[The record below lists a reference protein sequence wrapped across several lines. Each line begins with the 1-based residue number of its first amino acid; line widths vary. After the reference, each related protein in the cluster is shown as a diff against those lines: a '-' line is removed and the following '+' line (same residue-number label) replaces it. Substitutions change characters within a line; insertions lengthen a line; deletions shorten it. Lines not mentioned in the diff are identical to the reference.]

1 MKPHKYER
9 LSHLNDED
17 LCHFEGHILLLE
29 VLSATHSLQSQ
40 VPCFSIYIYFSNSS
54 LILINKVYVLGFL

>member
-17 LCHFEGHILLLE
+17 LGHFKEHILLLE
-29 VLSATHSLQSQ
+29 ILSATYSLQSQ
-40 VPCFSIYIYFSNSS
+40 VPCFSIYIIFQN
-54 LILINKVYVLGFL
+54 LV